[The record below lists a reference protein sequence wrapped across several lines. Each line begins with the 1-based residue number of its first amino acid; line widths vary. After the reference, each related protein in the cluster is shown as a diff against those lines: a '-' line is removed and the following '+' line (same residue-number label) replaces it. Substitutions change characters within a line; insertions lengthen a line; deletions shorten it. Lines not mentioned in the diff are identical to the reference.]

1 MSYRVREAD
10 KPKQGVN
17 PVWRGVGC
25 VMFVIMT
32 VGMYWV
38 ADVSIKAINA
48 AHRQDPFLPAPL
60 NAGIPQQFVTLYSYP
75 FPRGPVREIAGIPL
89 SRPLSS
95 LDIGID
101 IVNAAFALLGAILL
115 YSLSVLV
122 WAVLNPPKLGPR
134 DAPPVHR
141 KIDRNKVR

>member
-1 MSYRVREAD
+1 MSYRVREAN

-17 PVWRGVGC
+17 PIWRGVGC
-25 VMFVIMT
+25 VMFVFLT
-32 VGMYWV
+32 VGMYWT
-38 ADVSIKAINA
+38 ADVSIKAMNA
-48 AHRQDPFLPAPL
+48 AHREKPFLPAPL
-60 NAGIPQQFVTLYSYP
+60 NAGIPQQHVTLFSYT

-89 SRPLSS
+89 NPPLSQ
-95 LDIGID
+95 LNLGFDMI
-101 IVNAAFALLGAILL
+101 NAAFALLGAIVV